1 MSLKRSAAALFLE
14 PTSAAVQLGA
24 SFLMNN
30 TMSASRISSPQPFV
44 FTVIC
49 PKDEVIAIEFF
60 AVPQF
65 AAEHIG
71 DIRIDWGDGNV
82 TVADVAMSSDS
93 VAEIVSGEDIMPTSS
108 CSHRYAEDGKRTV
121 TVSTPS
127 GFLPLKKLPYQ
138 TVSVA
143 TALPTLTMGES
154 DPEGRPEPSDTLPPL
169 FAMNPKTGRSPLN
182 FICPDFLANNPNL
195 AFFDEAFM
203 GVSLK
208 SVPVSLFSPC
218 KSLKSL
224 ARTFAHSQLTAI
236 PYGLLRHALTLS
248 LCEET
253 FAHCSSLR
261 DVDNPFGDK
270 KNLPVCLE
278 GFMQGAAPRLFAWC
292 DKGRRQEAGW
302 IRPHANLADPCFEF
316 DWHAAPLSS
325 EPIVLFYPID
335 LELEGDLFVEWG
347 DGAVERIDWNST
359 DALSHTYAQPGVY
372 RVKLHY
378 TAGEEVRP
386 FRLGRAVTAIH
397 NALPAFHPR
406 TVETLGDFCG
416 WAADRRELRSI
427 PEDLFANN
435 PTIVNLEQA
444 FAGCVQLTDVADGIV
459 SMLPDLKCTDG
470 MFAFCKSLKALPASY
485 LASPRLPRYDCFAG
499 EATTETSDRNQETA
513 A

>member
-1 MSLKRSAAALFLE
+1 
-14 PTSAAVQLGA
+14 
-24 SFLMNN
+24 MNN

-108 CSHRYAEDGKRTV
+108 CSHRYAEDGKRTITV
-121 TVSTPS
+121 TTPS

-138 TVSVA
+138 TVSVS

-347 DGAVERIDWNST
+347 DGAVERINWNST

-499 EATTETSDRNQETA
+499 EATTETSARNQETA

>member
-1 MSLKRSAAALFLE
+1 
-14 PTSAAVQLGA
+14 
-24 SFLMNN
+24 MNN

-138 TVSVA
+138 TVSVS

-499 EATTETSDRNQETA
+499 EATTETSDRNQEPA

>member
-1 MSLKRSAAALFLE
+1 
-14 PTSAAVQLGA
+14 
-24 SFLMNN
+24 MNN

-65 AAEHIG
+65 TAEHIG

-108 CSHRYAEDGKRTV
+108 CSHRYAEDGKRTITV
-121 TVSTPS
+121 TTPS

-138 TVSVA
+138 TVSVS

-435 PTIVNLEQA
+435 PTIINLEQA
-444 FAGCVQLTDVADGIV
+444 FAGCVQLNDVADGIV

>member
-1 MSLKRSAAALFLE
+1 
-14 PTSAAVQLGA
+14 
-24 SFLMNN
+24 
-30 TMSASRISSPQPFV
+30 MSASRISSPQPFV

-108 CSHRYAEDGKRTV
+108 CSHRYAEDGKRTITV
-121 TVSTPS
+121 TTPS

-138 TVSVA
+138 TVSVS

-208 SVPVSLFSPC
+208 TVPVSLFSPC
-218 KSLKSL
+218 KSIKSL

-278 GFMQGAAPRLFAWC
+278 DFMLGAAPRLFAWC

-435 PTIVNLEQA
+435 PTIINLEQA

>member
-1 MSLKRSAAALFLE
+1 M
-14 PTSAAVQLGA
+14 
-24 SFLMNN
+24 
-30 TMSASRISSPQPFV
+30 
-44 FTVIC
+44 
-49 PKDEVIAIEFF
+49 
-60 AVPQF
+60 
-65 AAEHIG
+65 
-71 DIRIDWGDGNV
+71 
-82 TVADVAMSSDS
+82 
-93 VAEIVSGEDIMPTSS
+93 
-108 CSHRYAEDGKRTV
+108 

-138 TVSVA
+138 TVSVS

-169 FAMNPKTGRSPLN
+169 FAKDPETGRASLN

-208 SVPVSLFSPC
+208 TVPVSLFSPC

-278 GFMQGAAPRLFAWC
+278 GFMLGAAPRLFAWC

-302 IRPHANLADPCFEF
+302 IRPHANLADPSFEF

-372 RVKLHY
+372 RVKLPY

-499 EATTETSDRNQETA
+499 AATTETSDRNQETA

>member
-1 MSLKRSAAALFLE
+1 
-14 PTSAAVQLGA
+14 
-24 SFLMNN
+24 
-30 TMSASRISSPQPFV
+30 
-44 FTVIC
+44 
-49 PKDEVIAIEFF
+49 
-60 AVPQF
+60 
-65 AAEHIG
+65 
-71 DIRIDWGDGNV
+71 
-82 TVADVAMSSDS
+82 
-93 VAEIVSGEDIMPTSS
+93 
-108 CSHRYAEDGKRTV
+108 
-121 TVSTPS
+121 
-127 GFLPLKKLPYQ
+127 
-138 TVSVA
+138 
-143 TALPTLTMGES
+143 
-154 DPEGRPEPSDTLPPL
+154 
-169 FAMNPKTGRSPLN
+169 
-182 FICPDFLANNPNL
+182 
-195 AFFDEAFM
+195 
-203 GVSLK
+203 
-208 SVPVSLFSPC
+208 
-218 KSLKSL
+218 
-224 ARTFAHSQLTAI
+224 
-236 PYGLLRHALTLS
+236 
-248 LCEET
+248 
-253 FAHCSSLR
+253 
-261 DVDNPFGDK
+261 
-270 KNLPVCLE
+270 
-278 GFMQGAAPRLFAWC
+278 MQGAASRLFAWC

>member
-1 MSLKRSAAALFLE
+1 M
-14 PTSAAVQLGA
+14 SAAVQLGA

-138 TVSVA
+138 TVSVS

>member
-1 MSLKRSAAALFLE
+1 
-14 PTSAAVQLGA
+14 
-24 SFLMNN
+24 MNN

-108 CSHRYAEDGKRTV
+108 CSHRYAEDGKRTITV
-121 TVSTPS
+121 TTPS

-138 TVSVA
+138 TVSVS

-218 KSLKSL
+218 KSIKSL
-224 ARTFAHSQLTAI
+224 ARTFAHSKLTAV

-359 DALSHTYAQPGVY
+359 NALSHTYAQPGVY

>member
-1 MSLKRSAAALFLE
+1 
-14 PTSAAVQLGA
+14 
-24 SFLMNN
+24 
-30 TMSASRISSPQPFV
+30 MSASRIPSPQPFV

-49 PKDEVIAIEFF
+49 PKDEVITIEFF

-71 DIRIDWGDGNV
+71 DIRIDWGDGDIS
-82 TVADVAMSSDS
+82 VADVAMSSDS
-93 VAEIVSGEDIMPTSS
+93 VAGMVSGEDILATSS
-108 CSHRYAEDGKRTV
+108 CTHRYAEDGKRTV
-121 TVSTPS
+121 TVTTPS
-127 GFLPLKKLPYQ
+127 GFMPLKRLPYQ
-138 TVSVA
+138 TVSVS
-143 TALPTLTMGES
+143 TALPTLTMGET

-169 FAMNPKTGRSPLN
+169 FAPDPETGSAPLN
-182 FICPDFLANNPNL
+182 FLCSDFLANNPNL

-208 SVPVSLFSPC
+208 TVPVSLFSPC
-218 KSLKSL
+218 KSIKSL
-224 ARTFAHSQLTAI
+224 ARTFARSKLTSI

-253 FAHCSSLR
+253 FAHCPFLR

-278 GFMQGAAPRLFAWC
+278 GFMLGDAPRLFAWC

-302 IRPHANLADPCFEF
+302 IRPHANLADPSFDF
-316 DWHAAPLSS
+316 DWHASPLSS

-347 DGAVERIDWNST
+347 DGSAELIDWNST
-359 DALSHTYAQPGVY
+359 DALSHNYPQPGIY
-372 RVKLHY
+372 RVKLHH

-386 FRLGRAVTAIH
+386 FRLGRSVTAVH

-435 PTIVNLEQA
+435 PSIVNLEQA

-459 SMLPDLKCTDG
+459 SMLPDLKSTDG
-470 MFAFCKSLKALPASY
+470 MFAFCKSLKALPTSY
-485 LASPRLPRYDCFAG
+485 VASPHSPRYDCFA
-499 EATTETSDRNQETA
+499 AQPITENTPCGKETLA
-513 A
+513 

>member
-1 MSLKRSAAALFLE
+1 
-14 PTSAAVQLGA
+14 
-24 SFLMNN
+24 MNN

-71 DIRIDWGDGNV
+71 DIRIDWGDGTV

-108 CSHRYAEDGKRTV
+108 CSHRYAEDGKRTITV
-121 TVSTPS
+121 TTPS

-138 TVSVA
+138 TVSVS

-218 KSLKSL
+218 KSIKSL
-224 ARTFAHSQLTAI
+224 ARTFAHSKLTAI

-278 GFMQGAAPRLFAWC
+278 GFMQGAASRLFAWC

>member
-1 MSLKRSAAALFLE
+1 
-14 PTSAAVQLGA
+14 
-24 SFLMNN
+24 MNN

-121 TVSTPS
+121 TVTTPS

-138 TVSVA
+138 TVSVS

-218 KSLKSL
+218 KSIKSL
-224 ARTFAHSQLTAI
+224 ARTFAHSKLTAV

>member
-1 MSLKRSAAALFLE
+1 
-14 PTSAAVQLGA
+14 
-24 SFLMNN
+24 
-30 TMSASRISSPQPFV
+30 MSASRISSPQPFV

-108 CSHRYAEDGKRTV
+108 FSHRYAEDGKRTITV
-121 TVSTPS
+121 TTPS

-138 TVSVA
+138 TVSVS

-218 KSLKSL
+218 KSIKSL
-224 ARTFAHSQLTAI
+224 ARTFAHSKLRAV

-347 DGAVERIDWNST
+347 DGTVERIDWNST

>member
-1 MSLKRSAAALFLE
+1 
-14 PTSAAVQLGA
+14 
-24 SFLMNN
+24 MNN

-108 CSHRYAEDGKRTV
+108 CSHRYAEDGKRTITV
-121 TVSTPS
+121 TTPS

-138 TVSVA
+138 TVSVS

-169 FAMNPKTGRSPLN
+169 FAKDPETGRASLN

-208 SVPVSLFSPC
+208 TVPVSLFSPC

-278 GFMQGAAPRLFAWC
+278 GFMLDAAPRLFAWC

-444 FAGCVQLTDVADGIV
+444 FAGCVQLTDVADSIV

-499 EATTETSDRNQETA
+499 EATTETSARNQETA

>member
-1 MSLKRSAAALFLE
+1 
-14 PTSAAVQLGA
+14 
-24 SFLMNN
+24 MNN

-138 TVSVA
+138 TVSVS

-182 FICPDFLANNPNL
+182 FICPDFLANNLNL

>member
-1 MSLKRSAAALFLE
+1 
-14 PTSAAVQLGA
+14 
-24 SFLMNN
+24 
-30 TMSASRISSPQPFV
+30 MSASRIPSPQPFV

-49 PKDEVIAIEFF
+49 PKDEVITIEFF

-71 DIRIDWGDGNV
+71 DIRIDWGDGDIS
-82 TVADVAMSSDS
+82 VADVAMSSDS
-93 VAEIVSGEDIMPTSS
+93 VAGMVSGEDILATSS
-108 CSHRYAEDGKRTV
+108 CTHRYAEDGKRTV
-121 TVSTPS
+121 TVTTPS
-127 GFLPLKKLPYQ
+127 GFMPLKRLPYQ
-138 TVSVA
+138 TVSVS
-143 TALPTLTMGES
+143 TALPTLTMGET

-169 FAMNPKTGRSPLN
+169 FAPDPETGSAPLN
-182 FICPDFLANNPNL
+182 FLCSDFLANNPNL

-208 SVPVSLFSPC
+208 TVPVSLFSPC
-218 KSLKSL
+218 KSIKSL
-224 ARTFAHSQLTAI
+224 ARTFARSKLTSI

-253 FAHCSSLR
+253 FAHCPFLR

-278 GFMQGAAPRLFAWC
+278 GFMLGAAPRLFAWC

-302 IRPHANLADPCFEF
+302 IRPHANLADPSFDF
-316 DWHAAPLSS
+316 DWHASPLSS

-347 DGAVERIDWNST
+347 DGSAELIDWNST
-359 DALSHTYAQPGVY
+359 DALSHNYPRPGIY
-372 RVKLHY
+372 HVKLHH

-386 FRLGRAVTAIH
+386 FRLGRSVTAVR

-435 PTIVNLEQA
+435 PSIVNLEQA
-444 FAGCVQLTDVADGIV
+444 FAGCVRLTDVADGIV
-459 SMLPDLKCTDG
+459 SMLPDLKSTDG
-470 MFAFCKSLKALPASY
+470 MFAFCKSLKALPTSY
-485 LASPRLPRYDCFAG
+485 VASPHSPRYDCFA
-499 EATTETSDRNQETA
+499 AQPITENTPCGKETLA
-513 A
+513 

>member
-1 MSLKRSAAALFLE
+1 
-14 PTSAAVQLGA
+14 
-24 SFLMNN
+24 MNN

-138 TVSVA
+138 TVSVS

-248 LCEET
+248 LCEDT

-261 DVDNPFGDK
+261 GVDKPLSDK

-316 DWHAAPLSS
+316 DWHAAPLSP

>member
-1 MSLKRSAAALFLE
+1 
-14 PTSAAVQLGA
+14 
-24 SFLMNN
+24 MNN

-138 TVSVA
+138 TVSVS

-485 LASPRLPRYDCFAG
+485 LASPRLPRYDCFGG

>member
-14 PTSAAVQLGA
+14 PMSAAVQLGA

-138 TVSVA
+138 TVSVS

>member
-1 MSLKRSAAALFLE
+1 
-14 PTSAAVQLGA
+14 
-24 SFLMNN
+24 
-30 TMSASRISSPQPFV
+30 MSASRISSPQPFV

-108 CSHRYAEDGKRTV
+108 CSHRYAEDGKRTITV
-121 TVSTPS
+121 TTPS

-138 TVSVA
+138 TVSVS
-143 TALPTLTMGES
+143 TALPTITMGES

-169 FAMNPKTGRSPLN
+169 FAKDPETGRASLN

-208 SVPVSLFSPC
+208 TVPVSLFSPC
-218 KSLKSL
+218 KSIKSL

-278 GFMQGAAPRLFAWC
+278 GFMLGATPRLFAWC

>member
-1 MSLKRSAAALFLE
+1 
-14 PTSAAVQLGA
+14 
-24 SFLMNN
+24 
-30 TMSASRISSPQPFV
+30 MSASRISSPQPFV

-93 VAEIVSGEDIMPTSS
+93 VAEIVSGEDILPTSS
-108 CSHRYAEDGKRTV
+108 CAHRYSEDGKRTV

-138 TVSVA
+138 TVSVS

-169 FAMNPKTGRSPLN
+169 FAKDPETGRASLN

-195 AFFDEAFM
+195 TFFDEAFM

-208 SVPVSLFSPC
+208 TVPVSLFSPC

>member
-1 MSLKRSAAALFLE
+1 
-14 PTSAAVQLGA
+14 
-24 SFLMNN
+24 
-30 TMSASRISSPQPFV
+30 MSASRIPSPQPFV

-49 PKDEVIAIEFF
+49 PKDEVITIEFF

-71 DIRIDWGDGNV
+71 DIRIDWGDGDIS
-82 TVADVAMSSDS
+82 VADVAMSSDS
-93 VAEIVSGEDIMPTSS
+93 VAGMVSGEDILATSS
-108 CSHRYAEDGKRTV
+108 CTHRYAEDGKRTV
-121 TVSTPS
+121 TVTTPS
-127 GFLPLKKLPYQ
+127 GFMPLKRLPYQ
-138 TVSVA
+138 TVSVS
-143 TALPTLTMGES
+143 TALPTLTMGET

-169 FAMNPKTGRSPLN
+169 FAPDPETGSAPLN
-182 FICPDFLANNPNL
+182 FLCSDFLANNPNL

-208 SVPVSLFSPC
+208 TVPVSLFSPC
-218 KSLKSL
+218 KSIKSL
-224 ARTFAHSQLTAI
+224 ARTFARSKLTSI

>member
-1 MSLKRSAAALFLE
+1 
-14 PTSAAVQLGA
+14 
-24 SFLMNN
+24 MNN

-108 CSHRYAEDGKRTV
+108 CSHRYAEDGKRTITV
-121 TVSTPS
+121 TTPS

-138 TVSVA
+138 TVSVS

-208 SVPVSLFSPC
+208 TVPVSLFSPC

-359 DALSHTYAQPGVY
+359 NALSHTYAQPGVY

>member
-1 MSLKRSAAALFLE
+1 M
-14 PTSAAVQLGA
+14 LG
-24 SFLMNN
+24 
-30 TMSASRISSPQPFV
+30 
-44 FTVIC
+44 
-49 PKDEVIAIEFF
+49 D
-60 AVPQF
+60 
-65 AAEHIG
+65 
-71 DIRIDWGDGNV
+71 
-82 TVADVAMSSDS
+82 
-93 VAEIVSGEDIMPTSS
+93 
-108 CSHRYAEDGKRTV
+108 
-121 TVSTPS
+121 
-127 GFLPLKKLPYQ
+127 
-138 TVSVA
+138 
-143 TALPTLTMGES
+143 
-154 DPEGRPEPSDTLPPL
+154 
-169 FAMNPKTGRSPLN
+169 
-182 FICPDFLANNPNL
+182 
-195 AFFDEAFM
+195 AF
-203 GVSLK
+203 
-208 SVPVSLFSPC
+208 
-218 KSLKSL
+218 
-224 ARTFAHSQLTAI
+224 
-236 PYGLLRHALTLS
+236 
-248 LCEET
+248 
-253 FAHCSSLR
+253 
-261 DVDNPFGDK
+261 
-270 KNLPVCLE
+270 
-278 GFMQGAAPRLFAWC
+278 RLFAWC

-302 IRPHANLADPCFEF
+302 IRPHANLADPSFEF

-359 DALSHTYAQPGVY
+359 NALSHTYAQPGVY

-499 EATTETSDRNQETA
+499 AATTETSDRNQETA

>member
-1 MSLKRSAAALFLE
+1 
-14 PTSAAVQLGA
+14 
-24 SFLMNN
+24 MNN

-71 DIRIDWGDGNV
+71 DIRVDWGDGNV

-138 TVSVA
+138 TVSVS

>member
-1 MSLKRSAAALFLE
+1 
-14 PTSAAVQLGA
+14 
-24 SFLMNN
+24 
-30 TMSASRISSPQPFV
+30 MSASRIPSPQPFV

-49 PKDEVIAIEFF
+49 PKDEVITIEFF

-71 DIRIDWGDGNV
+71 DIRIDWGDGDIS
-82 TVADVAMSSDS
+82 VADVAMSSDS
-93 VAEIVSGEDIMPTSS
+93 VAGMVSGEDILATSS
-108 CSHRYAEDGKRTV
+108 CTHRYAEDGKRAVTV
-121 TVSTPS
+121 TTSS
-127 GFLPLKKLPYQ
+127 GFMPLKRLPYQ
-138 TVSVA
+138 TVSVS
-143 TALPTLTMGES
+143 TALPTLTMGET

-169 FAMNPKTGRSPLN
+169 FAPDPETGSAPLN
-182 FICPDFLANNPNL
+182 FLCSDFLANNPNL

-208 SVPVSLFSPC
+208 TVPVSLFSPC
-218 KSLKSL
+218 KSIKSL
-224 ARTFAHSQLTAI
+224 ARTFARSKLTSI

-253 FAHCSSLR
+253 FAHCPFLR

-278 GFMQGAAPRLFAWC
+278 GFMLGAAPRLFAWC

-302 IRPHANLADPCFEF
+302 IRPHANLADPSFDF
-316 DWHAAPLSS
+316 DWHASPLSS

-335 LELEGDLFVEWG
+335 LELEGDVFVEWG
-347 DGAVERIDWNST
+347 DGSAELIDWNST
-359 DALSHTYAQPGVY
+359 DALSHNYPRPGIY
-372 RVKLHY
+372 RVKLHH

-386 FRLGRAVTAIH
+386 FRLGRSVTAVH

-435 PTIVNLEQA
+435 PSIVNLEQA
-444 FAGCVQLTDVADGIV
+444 FAGCVRLTDVADGIV
-459 SMLPDLKCTDG
+459 SMLPDLKSTDG
-470 MFAFCKSLKALPASY
+470 MFAFCKSLKALPTSY
-485 LASPRLPRYDCFAG
+485 VASPHSPRYDCFA
-499 EATTETSDRNQETA
+499 AQPITENTPCGKETLA
-513 A
+513 

>member
-1 MSLKRSAAALFLE
+1 
-14 PTSAAVQLGA
+14 
-24 SFLMNN
+24 MNN

-108 CSHRYAEDGKRTV
+108 CSHRYAEDGKRTITV
-121 TVSTPS
+121 TTPS

-138 TVSVA
+138 TVSVS

-208 SVPVSLFSPC
+208 TVPVSLFSPC
-218 KSLKSL
+218 KSIKSL

-278 GFMQGAAPRLFAWC
+278 DFMLGAAPRLFAWC

-435 PTIVNLEQA
+435 PTIINLEQA

>member
-1 MSLKRSAAALFLE
+1 
-14 PTSAAVQLGA
+14 
-24 SFLMNN
+24 
-30 TMSASRISSPQPFV
+30 MSASRISSPQPFV

-108 CSHRYAEDGKRTV
+108 CSHRYAEDGKRTITV
-121 TVSTPS
+121 TTPS
-127 GFLPLKKLPYQ
+127 RFLPLKKLPYQ
-138 TVSVA
+138 TVSVS

-208 SVPVSLFSPC
+208 TVPVSLFSPC
-218 KSLKSL
+218 KSIKSL

-278 GFMQGAAPRLFAWC
+278 DFMLGAAPRLFAWC

-435 PTIVNLEQA
+435 PTIINLEQA

>member
-1 MSLKRSAAALFLE
+1 
-14 PTSAAVQLGA
+14 
-24 SFLMNN
+24 MNN

-71 DIRIDWGDGNV
+71 DIRIDWGDGNI

-138 TVSVA
+138 TVSVS

-218 KSLKSL
+218 KSIKSL
-224 ARTFAHSQLTAI
+224 ARTFAHSKLTAI

-278 GFMQGAAPRLFAWC
+278 GFMQGAASRLFAWC

>member
-1 MSLKRSAAALFLE
+1 
-14 PTSAAVQLGA
+14 
-24 SFLMNN
+24 
-30 TMSASRISSPQPFV
+30 MSASRFPSPQPFV

-49 PKDEVIAIEFF
+49 PKDEGITIEFF

-71 DIRIDWGDGNV
+71 DIRIDWGDGDIS
-82 TVADVAMSSDS
+82 VADVTMSSDS
-93 VAEIVSGEDIMPTSS
+93 VAGMVSGEDFLATSS
-108 CSHRYAEDGKRTV
+108 CTHRYAEDGKRTV
-121 TVSTPS
+121 TVTTPS
-127 GFLPLKKLPYQ
+127 GFMPLKRLPYQ
-138 TVSVA
+138 TVSVS
-143 TALPTLTMGES
+143 TALPTLTMGET

-169 FAMNPKTGRSPLN
+169 FAPDPETSSAPLN
-182 FICPDFLANNPNL
+182 FLCSVFLANNPNL

-208 SVPVSLFSPC
+208 TVPVSLFSPC
-218 KSLKSL
+218 KSIKSL
-224 ARTFAHSQLTAI
+224 ARTFARSKLTSI

-253 FAHCSSLR
+253 FAHCPFLR

-278 GFMQGAAPRLFAWC
+278 GFMLGAAPRLFAWC

-302 IRPHANLADPCFEF
+302 IRPHANLADPSFDF
-316 DWHAAPLSS
+316 DWHASPLSS

-347 DGAVERIDWNST
+347 DGSAELIDWNST
-359 DALSHTYAQPGVY
+359 DALSHNYPQPGIY
-372 RVKLHY
+372 RVKLHH

-386 FRLGRAVTAIH
+386 FRLGRSVTAVH

-435 PTIVNLEQA
+435 PSIVNLEQA
-444 FAGCVQLTDVADGIV
+444 FAGCVRLTDVADGIV
-459 SMLPDLKCTDG
+459 SMLPDLKSTDG

-485 LASPRLPRYDCFAG
+485 VASPHSPRYDCFA
-499 EATTETSDRNQETA
+499 AQPITENTPRGKETLA
-513 A
+513 

>member
-1 MSLKRSAAALFLE
+1 
-14 PTSAAVQLGA
+14 
-24 SFLMNN
+24 
-30 TMSASRISSPQPFV
+30 MSASRISSPQPFV

-49 PKDEVIAIEFF
+49 PKDKVIAIEFF

-108 CSHRYAEDGKRTV
+108 CSHRYAEDGKRTITV
-121 TVSTPS
+121 TTPS

-138 TVSVA
+138 TVSVS

-208 SVPVSLFSPC
+208 TVPVSLFSPC
-218 KSLKSL
+218 KSIKSL

-335 LELEGDLFVEWG
+335 LELEGDLFVKWG

>member
-1 MSLKRSAAALFLE
+1 
-14 PTSAAVQLGA
+14 
-24 SFLMNN
+24 MNN

-138 TVSVA
+138 TVSVS

-218 KSLKSL
+218 KSIKSL
-224 ARTFAHSQLTAI
+224 ARTFAHSKLTAI

-278 GFMQGAAPRLFAWC
+278 GFMQGAASRLFAWC

>member
-1 MSLKRSAAALFLE
+1 
-14 PTSAAVQLGA
+14 
-24 SFLMNN
+24 MNN

-138 TVSVA
+138 TVSVS

-499 EATTETSDRNQETA
+499 EATTETSARNQETA

>member
-1 MSLKRSAAALFLE
+1 
-14 PTSAAVQLGA
+14 
-24 SFLMNN
+24 
-30 TMSASRISSPQPFV
+30 MSASRISSPQPFV

-108 CSHRYAEDGKRTV
+108 CSHRYAEDGKRTITV
-121 TVSTPS
+121 TTPS

-138 TVSVA
+138 TVSVS

-208 SVPVSLFSPC
+208 TVPVSLFSPC
-218 KSLKSL
+218 KSIKSL

-278 GFMQGAAPRLFAWC
+278 DFMLGAAPRLFAWC

-435 PTIVNLEQA
+435 PTIINLEQA

-485 LASPRLPRYDCFAG
+485 LASPRLPRYDCFVG

>member
-1 MSLKRSAAALFLE
+1 
-14 PTSAAVQLGA
+14 
-24 SFLMNN
+24 MNN

-121 TVSTPS
+121 TVTTPS

-138 TVSVA
+138 TVSVS

-218 KSLKSL
+218 KSIKSL
-224 ARTFAHSQLTAI
+224 ARTFAHSKLTAI

-278 GFMQGAAPRLFAWC
+278 GFMQGAASRLFAWC

-386 FRLGRAVTAIH
+386 FRLGRAVAAIH

>member
-1 MSLKRSAAALFLE
+1 
-14 PTSAAVQLGA
+14 
-24 SFLMNN
+24 MNN

-138 TVSVA
+138 TVSVS

-208 SVPVSLFSPC
+208 TVPVSLFSPC

-224 ARTFAHSQLTAI
+224 ARTFAHSKLTAV

-359 DALSHTYAQPGVY
+359 NALSHTYAQPGVY

-499 EATTETSDRNQETA
+499 EATTETSARNQETA

>member
-1 MSLKRSAAALFLE
+1 
-14 PTSAAVQLGA
+14 
-24 SFLMNN
+24 MNN

-121 TVSTPS
+121 TVTTPS

-138 TVSVA
+138 TVSVS

-218 KSLKSL
+218 KSIKSL
-224 ARTFAHSQLTAI
+224 ARTFAHSKLTAV

-359 DALSHTYAQPGVY
+359 NALSHTYAQPGVY

>member
-1 MSLKRSAAALFLE
+1 
-14 PTSAAVQLGA
+14 
-24 SFLMNN
+24 MNN

-138 TVSVA
+138 TVSVS

-316 DWHAAPLSS
+316 DWHTAPLSS